1 MKFNNNPTV
10 RAIMYF
16 KRILLFFIFVLLTS
30 DLDEI
35 ISYLSLTKNRVL
47 ITAPILML
55 EKDRISDGTFNWN
68 D

>member
-1 MKFNNNPTV
+1 
-10 RAIMYF
+10 MYF